1 MRRLIRTVSLYPQIP
16 EMLKCWKYQVP
27 KNVRRHVW
35 IKKKKKKKNPQEDQ
49 LEVFRSSEDPRIL
62 SSPMLSE
69 EIFSSS
75 SLEGCYLQR
84 LSEGLWS
91 GRQTPG
97 ISEGYIKYREI
108 MEGYILNNAISISLS
123 SPTYQPSIIQISLLP
138 TSHKHEIELFEETEQ
153 TERLH
158 IWTFPQWHGL
168 PTLSTMC

>member
-1 MRRLIRTVSLYPQIP
+1 MWGDMC
-16 EMLKCWKYQVP
+16 ELKRKRKRKTHKRISWK
-27 KNVRRHVW
+27 
-35 IKKKKKKKNPQEDQ
+35 
-49 LEVFRSSEDPRIL
+49 SSEALKTPEFFPRPCYQRRFL
-62 SSPMLSE
+62 
-69 EIFSSS
+69 SSS

-91 GRQTPG
+91 GRQTSG
-97 ISEGYIKYREI
+97 ISESYIKYREI